1 LKQLNSLKPMIQ
13 IMKIKIVFLFTL
25 LVMCMSKY
33 THAFNGYILLKTGE
47 KIEVTIKISDGLL
60 VPGTNFYDLQYGIK
74 YYDKDDKKQKMKLTL
89 VKELY
94 FKIDTN
100 EYKMVCFKNTMKV
113 RNKNYIAK
121 PYVML
126 YEVQKGALSN
136 YSYYYGAMNYTIVGP
151 SMMHPGGN
159 HIAFYSIPMNA
170 DRIFLNVLQ
179 IEGKP
184 PIKVTNRKFEKPV
197 LKYLATCK
205 DVTTKI
211 QKGTYGKRD
220 LTKIVDEYN
229 EVCK

>member
-1 LKQLNSLKPMIQ
+1 
-13 IMKIKIVFLFTL
+13 
-25 LVMCMSKY
+25 MSKKLSILFVLIAMCTSIY
-33 THAFNGYILLKTGE
+33 THATNGYILLKTGE
-47 KIEVTIKISDGLL
+47 KIDVTIKISDGLL

-74 YYDKDDKKQKMKLTL
+74 YYDKDDKKQKMKIAL

-113 RNKNYIAK
+113 RNKNYVAK
-121 PYVML
+121 SYVML

-159 HIAFYSIPMNA
+159 HIAFYSIPMNT
-170 DRIFLNVLQ
+170 DRVFLNVLQ
-179 IEGKP
+179 IEGKQ
-184 PIKVTNRKFEKPV
+184 PIKVTNRKFEKPI

-211 QKGTYGKRD
+211 EKGTFGKSD
-220 LTKIVDEYN
+220 LIKIVDEYN

>member
-1 LKQLNSLKPMIQ
+1 MSKKLSILILL
-13 IMKIKIVFLFTL
+13 IVLFTNN
-25 LVMCMSKY
+25 Y
-33 THAFNGYILLKTGE
+33 AHASNGYILLKTGE

-60 VPGTNFYDLQYGIK
+60 VPGTNFYDLHYGIK
-74 YYDKDDKKQKMKLTL
+74 YYDKDDKKQKMKLAL

-94 FKIDTN
+94 FKLDTN

-113 RNKNYIAK
+113 RNKNYVAK
-121 PYVML
+121 SYVML
-126 YEVQKGALSN
+126 YEIQKGALSN
-136 YSYYYGAMNYTIVGP
+136 YSYYYGPMYYTVVGP

-159 HIAFYSIPMNA
+159 HFSTYSIPINA
-170 DRIFLNVLQ
+170 DWIFLNVLQ
-179 IEGKP
+179 IEGKQ

-211 QKGTYGKRD
+211 EKGTFGKSD
-220 LTKIVDEYN
+220 LIKIVDEYN

>member
-1 LKQLNSLKPMIQ
+1 MSKKLSILILL
-13 IMKIKIVFLFTL
+13 IVLFTNN
-25 LVMCMSKY
+25 Y
-33 THAFNGYILLKTGE
+33 AHASNGYILLKTGE

-74 YYDKDDKKQKMKLTL
+74 YYDKDDKKQKMKLAL

-113 RNKNYIAK
+113 RNKNYVAK
-121 PYVML
+121 SYVML

-159 HIAFYSIPMNA
+159 HIAFYSIPMNT
-170 DRIFLNVLQ
+170 DRVFLNVLQ
-179 IEGKP
+179 IEGKQ
-184 PIKVTNRKFEKPV
+184 PIKVTNRKFEKPI

-211 QKGTYGKRD
+211 EKGTFGKSD
-220 LTKIVDEYN
+220 LIKIVDEYN